1 MSYSIIILY
10 KNNKSGENTIVGNPY
25 VTKIVTNAITYCH
38 NQVGKQYVRESL
50 EERADMVYISK
61 NSRGEIR
68 GFASVIIGKDTHN
81 KTYYYI
87 DLICNAK
94 EHSMKLRSDISR
106 IRASLLMNKII
117 YDAKKQ
123 KVKYIKLKALE
134 SVISY
139 YNKLYGFNFKNK
151 IYSRKEKQRE
161 AKVISEL
168 YHIIKESRITDNEK
182 MIEDFIKSKR
192 EFIKAVEGY
201 YTEEDRRERPTEIM
215 FSDRIHNGFT
225 MYKPLIDIIRSKTK
239 SKTKSKTRSKTRSTK
254 SKTKSTKSK
263 TRSTKSKTKSK

>member
-10 KNNKSGENTIVGNPY
+10 KNNKFGENTIVEN
-25 VTKIVTNAITYCH
+25 VDVRKIITNAVVYCH
-38 NQVGKQYVRESL
+38 NQVGKQYIKESL

-225 MYKPLIDIIRSKTK
+225 MYKPLIDIIRSKT
-239 SKTKSKTRSKTRSTK
+239 RSKTRSTK